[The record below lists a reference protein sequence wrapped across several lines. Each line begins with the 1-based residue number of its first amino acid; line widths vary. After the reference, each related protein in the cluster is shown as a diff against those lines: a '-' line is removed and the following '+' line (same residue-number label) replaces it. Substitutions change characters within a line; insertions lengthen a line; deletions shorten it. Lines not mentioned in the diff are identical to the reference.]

1 MRTSRKRTAD
11 PAKRGVVG
19 TGGKCREACN
29 IRNAQATRVRAFLH
43 AIRRAF
49 RMQASQGD
57 A

>member
-1 MRTSRKRTAD
+1 LRTSRKRTAD